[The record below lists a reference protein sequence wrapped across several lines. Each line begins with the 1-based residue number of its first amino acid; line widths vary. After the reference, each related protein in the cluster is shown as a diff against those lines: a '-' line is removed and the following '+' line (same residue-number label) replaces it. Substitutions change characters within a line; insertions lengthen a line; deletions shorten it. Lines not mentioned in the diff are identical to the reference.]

1 MKQVFL
7 NPIILAIDT
16 KSDLEAYE
24 ISQEVSGYVGA
35 IKLGLEYFDTYG
47 PEGIRK
53 IQEIGIPIF
62 LDLKLHD
69 IPMTVKKTIET
80 LSDINPAIINVH
92 ALGGQQMMK
101 YALEGLG
108 QASKNTSL
116 VAVTV
121 LTSLNDDDMAILGI
135 NYPVKD
141 LVQNLAKLTKDSGLA
156 GVVCSAEEIALVRKV
171 CGKDFKI
178 IVPGIRPEGSQKDD
192 QKRVMTP
199 KQAISLGA
207 DYLVIGRPITQSKDP
222 LSKVKEILK
231 SIQ

>member
-108 QASKNTSL
+108 QSSKNTSL

>member
-35 IKLGLEYFDTYG
+35 IKLGLEYFNTYG

-69 IPMTVKKTIET
+69 IPMTVRKTIET

-92 ALGGQQMMK
+92 AFGGQQMMK
-101 YALEGLG
+101 YALDGLG
-108 QASKNTSL
+108 QKSRKISL

-121 LTSLNDDDMAILGI
+121 LTSLNEDDMAILGI
-135 NYPVKD
+135 DYPVKD

-156 GVVCSAEEIALVRKV
+156 GVVCSAEEIALVRKI
-171 CGKDFKI
+171 CGKEFMI

-222 LSKVKEILK
+222 LSKVKEILQ

>member
-7 NPIILAIDT
+7 NPIILAVDT

-35 IKLGLEYFDTYG
+35 IKLGLEYFNTYG

-69 IPMTVKKTIET
+69 IPMTVRKTIET

-92 ALGGQQMMK
+92 AFGGQQMMK
-101 YALEGLG
+101 YALDGLG
-108 QASKNTSL
+108 QKSRKISL

-121 LTSLNDDDMAILGI
+121 LTSLNENDMAILGI
-135 NYPVKD
+135 DYPVKD

-156 GVVCSAEEIALVRKV
+156 GVVCSAEEIALVRKI
-171 CGKDFKI
+171 CGKEFMI

>member
-16 KSDLEAYE
+16 KSDIEAYE

-35 IKLGLEYFDTYG
+35 IKLGLEYFNTYG

-69 IPMTVKKTIET
+69 IPITVKKSIET

-92 ALGGQQMMK
+92 AFGGQQMMK
-101 YALEGLG
+101 YALDGLG
-108 QASKNTSL
+108 QESKNTSL

-121 LTSLNDDDMAILGI
+121 LTSLNDDDMTILGI
-135 NYPVKD
+135 DYAVKD

-171 CGKDFKI
+171 CGKDFII